1 MRKLSATTKR
11 TLRGSFRTRA
21 DSITG
26 NRTKR
31 NGGRKKFNVNISYL
45 VSQIFRN
52 RGGKVSD
59 DTKQTQEV
67 KAKRTAK
74 NSVFLDLFQD
84 KKNLLKL
91 YKTLHPEDTDAT
103 EDTLDIVTI
112 DNVLTDNLYNDLG
125 IMVGNNR
132 LLLLLEAQSSWTVNI
147 LIRILLYLAQSYHEY
162 FERTSQSLYKSKKV
176 KMPKP
181 ELYVIYTGNKGRKP
195 DTISLSQEFFDGA
208 DIDIEIKAKVIY
220 ESDKDNIINEYIVFC
235 KVFNEQIKEH
245 GMTKQ
250 AVTETIRICKD
261 RNILK
266 QYLSSKEVEVVT
278 IMMSLFDDEQ
288 IMRTYAKDMERE
300 TTKRNVITMIERG
313 RIKVEE
319 GKKNSRTNDKKRE
332 NDT

>member
-1 MRKLSATTKR
+1 M
-11 TLRGSFRTRA
+11 
-21 DSITG
+21 
-26 NRTKR
+26 
-31 NGGRKKFNVNISYL
+31 
-45 VSQIFRN
+45 
-52 RGGKVSD
+52 SD

-67 KAKRTAK
+67 KAKRTTK

-91 YKTLHPEDTDAT
+91 YKTLHPEDTEAT

-112 DNVLTDNLYNDLG
+112 DNVLTDNLYNNLG

-288 IMRTYAKDMERE
+288 IMKSFIKSERHEAAQESARE
-300 TTKRNVITMIERG
+300 TAKRMIEKG
-313 RIKVEE
+313 KMSLEE
-319 GKKNSRTNDKKRE
+319 IADYVPSLSLEELKE
-332 NDT
+332 LEAEVMQLA

>member
-1 MRKLSATTKR
+1 VWKEQ
-11 TLRGSFRTRA
+11 
-21 DSITG
+21 D
-26 NRTKR
+26 
-31 NGGRKKFNVNISYL
+31 ISYL
-45 VSQIFRN
+45 VPQIFRN

-91 YKTLHPEDTDAT
+91 YKTLHLEDTDAT

-162 FERTSQSLYKSKKV
+162 FERTSQSLYKSTKV

-181 ELYVIYTGNKGRKP
+181 ELYIIYTGNRGRKP
-195 DTISLSQEFFDGA
+195 DTISLSKEFFDGA
-208 DIDIEIKAKVIY
+208 DIDIEVKAKVIY
-220 ESDKDNIINEYIVFC
+220 ESETEDIINQYIIFC
-235 KVFNEQIKEH
+235 KVFDEQRKLY
-245 GMTKQ
+245 GMTEQ
-250 AVTETIRICKD
+250 TVRETIRICKD
-261 RNILK
+261 RNVLK
-266 QYLSSKEVEVVT
+266 EYLMNREMEVVT
-278 IMMSLFDDEQ
+278 IMMSLFNDEQ
-288 IMRTYAKDMERE
+288 IMKTYWKDMENTLTDKITHDKDRE
-300 TTKRNVITMIERG
+300 TAERMIKDGELSLEKIARY
-313 RIKVEE
+313 IPSLSMDELKELE
-319 GKKNSRTNDKKRE
+319 AKIMQLA
-332 NDT
+332 